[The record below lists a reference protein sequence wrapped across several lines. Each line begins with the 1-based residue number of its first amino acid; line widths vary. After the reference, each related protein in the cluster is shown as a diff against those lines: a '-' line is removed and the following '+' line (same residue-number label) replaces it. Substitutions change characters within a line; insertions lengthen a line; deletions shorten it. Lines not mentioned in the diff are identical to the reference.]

1 MSSFFA
7 LCDDE
12 KSVTKFTKNLEE
24 NIFLMIELLKQDY
37 LDIMAMPIDRFYQ
50 LLRLKNKFDKDV
62 SVAQKEEM
70 GKIR

>member
-1 MSSFFA
+1 
-7 LCDDE
+7 
-12 KSVTKFTKNLEE
+12 
-24 NIFLMIELLKQDY
+24 MIELLKQDY

-50 LLRLKNKFDKDV
+50 LLRIKNKFDKDV